1 MKVRFAVC
9 CLLLVLTV
17 AAISSTAAAQAKP
30 ADNPTIA
37 SVLDHQFS
45 GVEAELVP
53 AAEAM
58 PADKYSF
65 APTQGEFKG
74 VRNFGAQLKHIA
86 AVNYIVGA
94 AILGTKPPAEMG
106 EGEDGPANIKSKDDI
121 VKYLKDSFAYAHKA
135 INSITAANAVEPIK
149 APWGTAPTT
158 RLGVAVIGVSHPF
171 DHYGQL
177 VEYLRMNG
185 IIPPASRS

>member
-1 MKVRFAVC
+1 MKVRFAIG
-9 CLLLVLTV
+9 CLLLALTV
-17 AAISSTAAAQAKP
+17 TGLAAAQAKP
-30 ADNPTIA
+30 AEKATIA

-45 GVEAELVP
+45 GVESELVP

-74 VRNFGAQLKHIA
+74 VRNFGAQVKHIA
-86 AVNYIVGA
+86 AVNYIIGA
-94 AILGTKPPAEMG
+94 TILGTKPPAEMG
-106 EGEDGPANIKSKDDI
+106 EGEDGPASVKSKEEI

-135 INSITAANAVEPIK
+135 INTITAANLVEPIK
-149 APWGTAPTT
+149 APWGTDPTT
-158 RLGVAVIGVSHPF
+158 RLGMAVIGISHPF

-185 IIPPASRS
+185 IIPPASRQ